1 MQIDLRD
8 MLTAKLNAAMDELER
23 INGILFILQN
33 IESIEQKKTVL
44 NVYNKILNESDSA
57 YSKIVKSTEA
67 LYKMVYNE
75 EKKITKSNY

>member
-1 MQIDLRD
+1 M
-8 MLTAKLNAAMDELER
+8 
-23 INGILFILQN
+23 
-33 IESIEQKKTVL
+33 L